1 MTVITSPTVEAIHT
15 PAALGERLGLSVGAL
30 AQMRYRGTGPRFIK
44 LGGRQVRYAE
54 SDIQAWL
61 EQQTR
66 DRT

>member
-1 MTVITSPTVEAIHT
+1 MATTVSTPVEAIHT
-15 PAALGERLGLSVGAL
+15 PAALGERLGMTTGAL
-30 AQMRYRGTGPRFIK
+30 AQMRYRGNGPRFIK
-44 LGGRQVRYAE
+44 LGGRQIRYRE